1 MASPAST
8 ALAPRAGVAPRPRCV
23 SRSSRPARCTAPFA
37 ARRAFVPEPS
47 SPLVR
52 RDAAALPTRVAGALP
67 RGVALVPRAGPSN
80 EPLEEIDID
89 SIGAPGDDP
98 KPAAPEERPPRISAP
113 APDPAPVVSS
123 PSRSSSESNGI
134 LRGGKGGGK
143 RRADSTDAVA
153 SFLTRRFGLAGGL
166 AWLGI
171 LTFGVVSEQ
180 LKTRR
185 EVREATEN
193 TRDVKDAEARVSA
206 SGVVFTELKIG
217 GGERPKPGYLVAAD
231 VLATVEGTGA
241 VLVDTKRQRRQLV
254 FTYGRAQGPI
264 TRGVTEM
271 VGEMNQGGRRVF
283 DVPPSLGFGAE
294 GATLAD
300 GSVVPPNATIR
311 YDVELTRVSVPPS

>member
-1 MASPAST
+1 LDKTKVHRRTGASFVRPPR
-8 ALAPRAGVAPRPRCV
+8 LAPTHASADDEDAAGGEENISA
-23 SRSSRPARCTAPFA
+23 AEA
-37 ARRAFVPEPS
+37 ARRAQQAV
-47 SPLVR
+47 
-52 RDAAALPTRVAGALP
+52 
-67 RGVALVPRAGPSN
+67 
-80 EPLEEIDID
+80 DI
-89 SIGAPGDDP
+89 
-98 KPAAPEERPPRISAP
+98 K
-113 APDPAPVVSS
+113 
-123 PSRSSSESNGI
+123 
-134 LRGGKGGGK
+134 KGGGA

-153 SFLTRRFGLAGGL
+153 TFLTRRFGIAGGL
-166 AWLGI
+166 AWLGV